1 MFTVFCRRLSVSLW
15 RCSSVPFRLISRCLS
30 CSAYPASSGFLVA
43 LCSGQEALRKDVLQY
58 CSFVFL
64 ALRQD
69 ILQYCSFV
77 FLVAFLALSQD
88 ILQYCS
94 FVFLFVFLTLPQDVF
109 SSVPSSF
116 SLSFPLCLTLFLAF
130 LLLSRCRSLPLS
142 LFLRLYSSFIFFSVF
157 RLN

>member
-30 CSAYPASSGFLVA
+30 RSAYPASSGFLVA
-43 LCSGQEALRKDVLQY
+43 LCSGQEALRKDV
-58 CSFVFL
+58 
-64 ALRQD
+64 
-69 ILQYCSFV
+69 LQYCSFV